1 MAPFFI
7 FRGAVISSSKLN
19 TTLTL
24 LQVLISFKDRV
35 SWALPFQVKVG
46 SKLVKLPIM
55 HGQCIYM
62 MVVVCMHACPK
73 ISRGRRSR
81 EKLNQNLN

>member
-1 MAPFFI
+1 MTFTGLGEIWPPFFSL
-7 FRGAVISSSKLN
+7 GAVISSSKLN

-46 SKLVKLPIM
+46 SKLVKLPM

-73 ISRGRRSR
+73 ISRGRRER
-81 EKLNQNLN
+81 N